1 MKSSPSGG
9 EGAAKSVIFAIF
21 EYVCPPPFAFNSPSH
36 YILLRSYFGNA
47 LGAAEQQQVKWTQP
61 YDDASGTGLMVTATL
76 NCYVNGVFV
85 GIIAAD
91 VGLGTLK
98 SVISKAR
105 IGDSYGSLI
114 NTNGEAI
121 VHPMVDASS
130 AIGTGEVFSLDISDY
145 EPYADFASKI
155 RPQIHR
161 TGYGHGQVTVTK
173 SLPDGDIE
181 KEGSYEVEVE
191 LEYHWRHLQETPFI
205 LLFVFDE
212 QDKERQ
218 EFAAGK

>member
-1 MKSSPSGG
+1 
-9 EGAAKSVIFAIF
+9 
-21 EYVCPPPFAFNSPSH
+21 
-36 YILLRSYFGNA
+36 
-47 LGAAEQQQVKWTQP
+47 
-61 YDDASGTGLMVTATL
+61 MVSATL
-76 NCYVNGVFV
+76 NCYVDGVFV
-85 GIIAAD
+85 GIMAAD
-91 VGLGTLK
+91 VGLGTLT

-105 IGDSYGSLI
+105 IGDSYGALI

-130 AIGTGEVFSLDISDY
+130 TIGTGEVFSLDISDY
-145 EPYADFASKI
+145 EPYAEFASKI

-161 TGYGHGQVTVTK
+161 STYGWGDATVTK
-173 SLPDGDIE
+173 SLPAGDIE

-191 LEYHWRHLQETPFI
+191 LEYHWRHLQGTPFI